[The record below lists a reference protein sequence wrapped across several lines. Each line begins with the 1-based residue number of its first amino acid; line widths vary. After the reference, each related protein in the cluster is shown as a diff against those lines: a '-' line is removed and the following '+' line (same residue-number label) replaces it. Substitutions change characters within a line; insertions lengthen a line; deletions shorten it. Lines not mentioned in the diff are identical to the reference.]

1 MPQPIKGAS
10 LETRLLTSLVLSL
23 TLVSCCPATS
33 YTTAVPR
40 LTPEQ
45 LLVDISAFPVGW
57 YVDIPPHVTDN
68 EIGQL
73 DDRWVTFS
81 RRPLGPS
88 ATQEVYCYRREKE
101 AAAEYTLQMHE
112 QFFNAER
119 LTPWESP
126 VQLPYVSRVAGQF
139 RLACANF
146 RDYPSGQFTLCV
158 AMAQYNEC
166 LSIFGTQVSPE
177 YMTFENLE
185 NVLVAIDGQAEA
197 ALQASPDGVV
207 SP

>member
-1 MPQPIKGAS
+1 MAQLIKGAS

-23 TLVSCCPATS
+23 ILVSCCRATP

-57 YVDIPPHVTDN
+57 YVDVPPYVSDN

-73 DDRWVTFS
+73 DDRWVTF
-81 RRPLGPS
+81 RWRPLGPL
-88 ATQEVYCYRREKE
+88 ATQEVYCYRREKR
-101 AAAEYTLQMHE
+101 ATVEYERQMRE

-126 VQLPYVSRVAGQF
+126 TQPPYVSRVADQF

-185 NVLVAIDGQAEA
+185 KVLVAIDSQAET